1 MKNNTVVYLICGL
14 LIVGAFLIG
23 RLSGENKYLKG
34 DQEIQVK
41 GVEQEMAPEGVPP
54 TLAPVSM
61 EQMQELIEGAAARK
75 GNEDAPV
82 KIVEFTEYQCPF
94 CNKYYEEA
102 YQQILSDYVETG
114 KVEYALRDLPLPF
127 HNNAQKTSEAAR
139 CAGESGKYWEM
150 HGKLF
155 ENQEEWSELAGKEAE
170 SKFTAYGRELGV
182 EIGVCLTEGKF
193 AQAVKDDT
201 VLAGELGV
209 SGTPS
214 FLINGQRLVGAQP
227 FESFKTAIENYL

>member
-1 MKNNTVVYLICGL
+1 MKNNGVVYLIGGL

-41 GVEQEMAPEGVPP
+41 GVEQEVPPQGAPP

-61 EQMQELIEGAAARK
+61 DQMQELIEGAAGRK
-75 GNEDAPV
+75 GNKDAPV
-82 KIVEFTEYQCPF
+82 KVVEFTEYQCPF
-94 CNKYYEEA
+94 CSKYYKEA

-150 HGKLF
+150 HDKLF
-155 ENQEEWSELAGKEAE
+155 ENQAEWSELAGVEAI
-170 SKFTAYGRELGV
+170 SKFIEYGRSLGL
-182 EIGVCLTEGKF
+182 EIGQCLESGQF
-193 AQAVKDDT
+193 EQAVKDDA
-201 VLAGELGV
+201 VLSSSLGMN
-209 SGTPS
+209 GTPS

-227 FESFKTAIENYL
+227 FESFKIAIDNYL

>member
-1 MKNNTVVYLICGL
+1 MKKNGLVYLVGGL

-34 DQEIQVK
+34 DQEIQIK
-41 GVEQEMAPEGVPP
+41 GVEQEVPPQGAPP

-61 EQMQELIEGAAARK
+61 DQMQELIEGAAARK
-75 GNEDAPV
+75 GSQDAPV

-94 CNKYYEEA
+94 CSKYYEEA
-102 YQQILSDYVETG
+102 YQQILSDYVDKG

-150 HGKLF
+150 HDKLF
-155 ENQEEWSELAGKEAE
+155 ENQKEWSELAGAEAV
-170 SKFTAYGRELGV
+170 SKFVEYGRSLGV
-182 EIGVCLTEGKF
+182 EIGQCLESGQF
-193 AQAVKDDT
+193 EQAVKDDAA
-201 VLAGELGV
+201 LSSSLGMN
-209 SGTPS
+209 GTPS